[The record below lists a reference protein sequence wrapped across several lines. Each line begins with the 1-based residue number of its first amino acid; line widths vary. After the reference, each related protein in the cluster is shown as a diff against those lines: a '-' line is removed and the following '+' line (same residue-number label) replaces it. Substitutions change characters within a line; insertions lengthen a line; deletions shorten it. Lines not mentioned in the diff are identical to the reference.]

1 MWRAVRPSRV
11 ADMPAVVN
19 PFWLRKG
26 FEGLTFFGKILTP
39 TQALA
44 DEFNTG
50 FTALKNHEM
59 IHLRQAQS
67 CGDSWLRFYLLY
79 LWYWLRALPANR
91 KLKHG
96 AYRWKPIATCTT
108 SITLPKAKPTNGE
121 SSPKCQS
128 KKESRYMNKKF
139 QAHSAIFFANTIFGL
154 GVPVTKLLLDEWV
167 TPMGYMASRSLGACI
182 LFWLIAAFMPKEHV
196 ERKDLITILLGGLLG
211 FVISQTLTAWSL
223 DYTSPVYF
231 SLIATLTPVAVMLC
245 AALTLACCWVLQVL
259 FSWY

>member
-19 PFWLRKG
+19 TFWLRKG

-96 AYRWKPIATCTT
+96 AYLLNPFEMEAYRHMHNLDYLAKGELCQHHLRTWRT
-108 SITLPKAKPTNGE
+108 SNQTAARRVGHTYGLYGITLTG
-121 SSPKCQS
+121 
-128 KKESRYMNKKF
+128 
-139 QAHSAIFFANTIFGL
+139 
-154 GVPVTKLLLDEWV
+154 
-167 TPMGYMASRSLGACI
+167 SLHLVLAYCRLYAQRAC
-182 LFWLIAAFMPKEHV
+182 
-196 ERKDLITILLGGLLG
+196 
-211 FVISQTLTAWSL
+211 
-223 DYTSPVYF
+223 
-231 SLIATLTPVAVMLC
+231 
-245 AALTLACCWVLQVL
+245 
-259 FSWY
+259 